1 MTFSRENWTSSS
13 NKIYILPDQNFLLGE
28 DISEYGK
35 GSDID
40 DAIKSERES
49 DATEGTKITEV
60 PQ

>member
-40 DAIKSERES
+40 DAIEF
-49 DATEGTKITEV
+49 
-60 PQ
+60 